1 MAIEKSAK
9 ILKMKISYHIIFAL
23 GLFLAFGCN
32 VTKHIPEGERLYIG
46 GKVEVIDSTNEI
58 SGKKKIEKELESIL
72 RPKPNRKFLG
82 TRARVFY
89 HLTIKEPKKKKGLR
103 NWLKNKI
110 GEPPVYE
117 SRLNTN
123 HNEKIIANFLEN
135 KGYFKV
141 KTSAETEVQNKKVK
155 AHYKVHLGVQYKIAK
170 VTFSQDSSK
179 IAQDVL
185 ASKEESLLKQGDAYN
200 LDIIKAERVRID
212 NYLKELGYYYF
223 NDDWLIVQVDSSIGN
238 QSVSLHIKVK
248 DETPLQA
255 KRVYDIGKVYVY
267 TNYNINEGLDSLK
280 NDFLLY
286 EDLHI
291 ADEEAQYKPQLFRRM
306 LIFNSGE
313 TYNRDYQNKSLNRL
327 LNLGTFGFVSN
338 QFKISEDNPNALD
351 TYYYLTPL
359 KKKSIRLEL
368 TGKTTSA
375 NFAGSEINLNRTQRN
390 TFKGAERLTISAFGG
405 FDFQISGQNRGYNIF
420 RFGTDAT
427 LILPKLLLPFKIKND
442 NGFVPRTKM
451 ILGYE
456 MQLRTKLYAIN
467 SLKFSYGYLW
477 KKSVKKEHQLQ
488 ALDINYLSPVYI
500 KEEYLEQTALN
511 PALARVTDKQLIFGP
526 TYTFTFTNTMEDK
539 KNTFYFRNN
548 IEAVGNFAGLVSRAN
563 VKQGAQRDFLGVAFS
578 QYLKLESDFR
588 DYFKLG
594 KNTQLAGR
602 VVVGVGLPYGNSEQL
617 PFIKQFFSGGTN
629 SVRAFRA
636 RSIGPG
642 SYDGQTSSSSFLPDQ
657 SGDIKLELNAE
668 LRTKLF
674 SVVHGA
680 LFVDAGNIWLF
691 NEDENLPGANF
702 TKDFYRELAVGV
714 GAGLRFDFSFL
725 ILRTDL
731 AFPIRN
737 PTLPD
742 GERWTFN
749 QIDFGSGSWRK
760 QNLVFN
766 LAIGYPF

>member
-1 MAIEKSAK
+1 
-9 ILKMKISYHIIFAL
+9 MKISYYIIFAF

-46 GKVEVIDSTNEI
+46 GEVAVIDSTNEVK
-58 SGKKKIEKELESIL
+58 GKKKIEKELQTIL

-82 TRARVFY
+82 TRARLYYYF
-89 HLTIKEPKKKKGLR
+89 TIKEPKKEKGIR

-117 SRLNTN
+117 SRLSTDL
-123 HNEKIIANFLEN
+123 NEKIIANFLEN
-135 KGYFKV
+135 KGFFKV
-141 KTSAETEVQNKKVK
+141 KTSSETNEKNKKVK
-155 AHYKVHLGVQYKIAK
+155 AYYKVHLGVQYKIAK
-170 VTFSQDSSK
+170 VTFPKDSSQ
-179 IAQDVL
+179 IAKDIV
-185 ASKEESLLKQGDAYN
+185 ASKDESLLKVGGFYD
-200 LDIIKAERVRID
+200 LDDIKAERVRIE
-212 NYLKELGYYYF
+212 NNLKELGYYYF
-223 NDDWLIVQVDSSIGN
+223 NDDWLIVQVDSSVGN
-238 QSVSLHIKVK
+238 HSVSLHVKVK
-248 DETPLQA
+248 DETPSQA
-255 KRVYDIGKVYVY
+255 KKVYEIGEVYVY
-267 TNYNINEGLDSLK
+267 TDYNINEGLDSLK
-280 NDFLLY
+280 GDFSLY
-286 EDLHI
+286 ENIHI
-291 ADEEAQYKPQLFRRM
+291 ADAEGLYKPQLFSRM
-306 LIFNSGE
+306 LIFNAGDIYKRS
-313 TYNRDYQNKSLNRL
+313 YHNKSLNKL

-338 QFKISEDNPNALD
+338 QFKISDENPNALD

-368 TGKTTSA
+368 KGKTTSA

-390 TFKGAERLTISAFGG
+390 TFKGAERLIISAFGG

-427 LILPKLLLPFKIKND
+427 LIFPKLLTPFQKDTD
-442 NGFVPRTKM
+442 NGFVPRTRAM
-451 ILGYE
+451 LGYE
-456 MQLRTKLYAIN
+456 MQLRTQLYALN
-467 SLKFSYGYLW
+467 TFKFSFGYLW
-477 KKSVKKEHQLQ
+477 KQSVRKEHQLN
-488 ALDINYLSPVYI
+488 ALDVNYVSPVYI
-500 KEEYLEQTALN
+500 RDEYLEQIQLN
-511 PALARVTDKQLIFGP
+511 PALARVTDRQLIFGP
-526 TYTFTFTNTMEDK
+526 NYTFTFTNTMEDK
-539 KNTFYFRNN
+539 KNTFYLRNYV
-548 IEAVGNFAGLVSRAN
+548 EAAGNFAGLVSRAN
-563 VKQGAQRDFLGVAFS
+563 IKTDNQRDFLGVAFS
-578 QYLKLESDFR
+578 QYVKFESDFR

-594 KNTQLAGR
+594 NNTQLASR
-602 VVVGVGLPYGNSEQL
+602 VMVGVGFPYGNSDQL

-642 SYDGQTSSSSFLPDQ
+642 SYDQQSNPSGFLPDQ
-657 SGDIKLELNAE
+657 TGDIKLELNVE

-674 SVVHGA
+674 SIVHGA

-702 TKDFYRELAVGV
+702 TKDFYSELAVGV
-714 GAGLRFDFSFL
+714 GAGLRFDFTFL

-737 PTLPD
+737 PVLPE

-766 LAIGYPF
+766 LGIGYPF